1 MEQSSPN
8 TTSTSMPLLAKM
20 RPWDKD
26 TLESIEL
33 RRPFLAYTESDT
45 SYSRHEV
52 FIQGDYHIGKRL
64 SEQVAIIG
72 GQFSYY
78 HKVHCWIYLDE
89 LVEMLPLTGK
99 WYKVEEPNE
108 TT

>member
-1 MEQSSPN
+1 
-8 TTSTSMPLLAKM
+8 MPPLAKM

-33 RRPFLAYTESDT
+33 RRPFLAYSESDT
-45 SYSRHEV
+45 SYSRHEA

-72 GQFSYY
+72 NHFSYC

-89 LVEMLPLTGK
+89 LVEMQPLTGK
-99 WYKVEEPNE
+99 WIKLEKENE